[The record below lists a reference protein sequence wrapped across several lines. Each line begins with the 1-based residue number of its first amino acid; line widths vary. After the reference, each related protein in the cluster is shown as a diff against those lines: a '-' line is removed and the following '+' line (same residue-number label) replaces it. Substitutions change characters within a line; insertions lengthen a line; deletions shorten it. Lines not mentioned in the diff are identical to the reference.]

1 MLNILLYNLLNR
13 LMFYAETNMKQ
24 RLSSEEKD
32 REIFMLR
39 EKLKTKEAEIRH
51 ILESDSQRM
60 AMLQSAIQNYVSKAP
75 ILPR

>member
-1 MLNILLYNLLNR
+1 
-13 LMFYAETNMKQ
+13 MKY
-24 RLSSEEKD
+24 RMSSEEKD

-60 AMLQSAIQNYVSKAP
+60 AMLQSAIQSYVAKAP
-75 ILPR
+75 LLPR

>member
-75 ILPR
+75 VLPR